1 LLAPL
6 RTAAAARATAEGA
19 RAAVAAEGARAA
31 AAAEGARAAVAAEGA
46 RAAVAAGARPLGFV
60 VAAGGFALPPVEGV
74 LAAFGV
80 LFLMPA
86 VAPLLL
92 VWLPAFLPPAPL
104 ALLFFLCDAGGWG
117 GEVSTMQPSA
127 TGYFRIRHDSIRY
140 RLWYLMLLWHI
151 KAYTPGRWLIS
162 CYVELAQDT
171 CFR

>member
-1 LLAPL
+1 M
-6 RTAAAARATAEGA
+6 
-19 RAAVAAEGARAA
+19 AAEGARAA